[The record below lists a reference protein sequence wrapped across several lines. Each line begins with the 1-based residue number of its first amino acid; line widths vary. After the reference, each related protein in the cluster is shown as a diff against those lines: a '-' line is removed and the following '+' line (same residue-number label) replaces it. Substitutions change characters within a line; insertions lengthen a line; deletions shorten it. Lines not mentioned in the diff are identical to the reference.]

1 MVLVGSCMV
10 FFIRELYGVHAK
22 LYTVYNRLYSIMYY
36 IMISYIDNRD
46 TAQVARRS
54 TGRRAQH
61 RLQEV
66 AGTQHKTQDAAQV
79 TGSCRDAA

>member
-22 LYTVYNRLYSIMYY
+22 LYTVYNTLYSIMYY

-46 TAQVARRS
+46 TAQI
-54 TGRRAQH
+54 
-61 RLQEV
+61 
-66 AGTQHKTQDAAQV
+66 AGSCKMQHKTQGAAQV
-79 TGSCRDAA
+79 TGSCRDAAQDAA